1 VLETATGTNRFARAS
16 EALRLIAPF
25 FRKYLYRI
33 IFGFLSLFGVNFL
46 QLWIPRITKRAVD
59 GLQDGSVTQNMLL
72 RYGTIIVL
80 LALGIALFRFGWRY
94 LIIGFSR
101 LLEKDLR
108 NKLLSHLLTLDRL
121 FFVRRT
127 TGEIMALASNDLAA
141 VQMACGMGL
150 IAFADAVFMSV
161 ATLCFMMYIHP
172 TLTLIAVSPMPVL
185 VILTKLLSG
194 RLHHRFKKVQEQF
207 SKLTEFARSSLSSI
221 RLIKAYTQET
231 DQTERFNR
239 LGRTYIRHNLKLAVV
254 HGTLFPVSGFIANI
268 SLLLVIFFGG
278 RLTITGAITI
288 GDFVA
293 FISYL
298 FMLTWP
304 MMALGWV
311 ANLLQRGI
319 TSLDRL
325 QAVFQARPVLQEPGI
340 PVPPPAAARNI
351 AIRNLNFSYPDQSE
365 PALRQLT
372 VDIRPGLTGLVGR
385 TGCGKTT
392 LCHLLARLYPVDDG
406 SIFLENIDV
415 NRLEL
420 AALRSR
426 IAYVP
431 QEVTLFA
438 DTIGANIAMGKIDA
452 SQEQIEAAA
461 RAAAIHEEIM
471 AMRDGYRTRVGER
484 GVRISGGQRQRIAL
498 ARALLLERPI
508 VIIDDGLSAVDM
520 QTEHAIIRALAEYL
534 RNRTCLIVSH
544 RIAPLMD
551 AAEILV
557 MDRGRIVDQGSHAHL
572 MQHNDFYATIYNF
585 QTASGDH
592 TRGLA

>member
-1 VLETATGTNRFARAS
+1 M
-16 EALRLIAPF
+16 I
-25 FRKYLYRI
+25 
-33 IFGFLSLFGVNFL
+33 
-46 QLWIPRITKRAVD
+46 
-59 GLQDGSVTQNMLL
+59 
-72 RYGTIIVL
+72 
-80 LALGIALFRFGWRY
+80 
-94 LIIGFSR
+94 
-101 LLEKDLR
+101 
-108 NKLLSHLLTLDRL
+108 
-121 FFVRRT
+121 
-127 TGEIMALASNDLAA
+127 
-141 VQMACGMGL
+141 
-150 IAFADAVFMSV
+150 
-161 ATLCFMMYIHP
+161 YIHP
-172 TLTLIAVSPMPVL
+172 TLTLIAVSPMPIL

-194 RLHHRFKKVQEQF
+194 RLHLRFKRVQEQF
-207 SKLTEFARSSLSSI
+207 SILTEFARSSLSSI

-231 DQTERFNR
+231 PQTERFNN

-325 QAVFQARPVLQEPGI
+325 QGVFKARPVLQEPVA
-340 PVPPPAAARNI
+340 PVTPPAAAGNI
-351 AIRNLNFSYPDQSE
+351 AIRDLNFFYPNQSE
-365 PALRQLT
+365 PALKQLT
-372 VDIRPGLTGLVGR
+372 IEIRPGLTGLVGR

-392 LCHLLARLYPVDDG
+392 LCNLLARLYPVDNG
-406 SIFLENIDV
+406 AIFLENIDV
-415 NRLEL
+415 NRLSL
-420 AALRSR
+420 TAMRSR

-431 QEVTLFA
+431 QEVTLFS
-438 DTIGANIAMGKIDA
+438 DTIGANIAMGMIDA
-452 SQEQIEAAA
+452 GQEQIEAAA

-471 AMRDGYRTRVGER
+471 TMRDGYRTMVGER
-484 GVRISGGQRQRIAL
+484 GVLLSGGQRQRIAL
-498 ARALLLERPI
+498 ARALVLKRPI

-520 QTEHAIIRALAEYL
+520 QTEHAIIRALTEYL
-534 RNRTCLIVSH
+534 RDRTCIIVSH

-557 MDRGRIVDQGSHAHL
+557 MDHGRIVDRGCHSHL
-572 MQHNDFYATIYNF
+572 MRHNDFYATIYNF
-585 QTASGDH
+585 QTASGDR
-592 TRGLA
+592 TRGVA